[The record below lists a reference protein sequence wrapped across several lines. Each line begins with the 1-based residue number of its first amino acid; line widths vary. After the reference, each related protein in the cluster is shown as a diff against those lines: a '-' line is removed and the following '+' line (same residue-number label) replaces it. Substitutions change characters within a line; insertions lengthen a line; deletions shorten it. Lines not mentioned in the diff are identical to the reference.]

1 MEQFSYEQFFSE
13 EQFSFEPFSA
23 EQFSP
28 EQSNVFNEIRCK
40 SEKRKEIADQIA
52 KLRAEIE
59 KHQEKILEIS
69 GKVVKEQAEVVVKQ
83 TNLSQKQTKV
93 AQKEEELAQEEAELA
108 QKQAKVAQKEVELAQ
123 EEAELAQKQAKVA
136 QKGGE
141 LAQEEAE
148 LAQKQAKVAQK
159 EEELAQEEAEIA
171 KEQLDIAQDL
181 AEIAKDRMEV
191 AQEQA
196 KILKLD
202 NEILKLSAMDA
213 GLQADVTCSLNRL
226 DEHGA
231 RKPVLLVFDKDT
243 LFWGENGSL
252 KLRPKHYKIVKA
264 LYFAENHVMEIAS
277 LDEIVWGKRKKTP
290 SDATIYT
297 TLSTLNALLK
307 KANCPYRV
315 ERIILDLQTVQAQH
329 SESKNT
335 RTVILQP
342 KTKVYALLYEDD
354 FIS

>member
-1 MEQFSYEQFFSE
+1 MDQFSSEQFWDQFSSEQFSDLFSS
-13 EQFSFEPFSA
+13 EQFSN
-23 EQFSP
+23 
-28 EQSNVFNEIRCK
+28 EQSSIFNEIRCE

-93 AQKEEELAQEEAELA
+93 AQKEE
-108 QKQAKVAQKEVELAQ
+108 
-123 EEAELAQKQAKVA
+123 
-136 QKGGE
+136 E

-231 RKPVLLVFDKDT
+231 RKPVLLAFDKDT

-307 KANCPYRV
+307 EANCPYRV